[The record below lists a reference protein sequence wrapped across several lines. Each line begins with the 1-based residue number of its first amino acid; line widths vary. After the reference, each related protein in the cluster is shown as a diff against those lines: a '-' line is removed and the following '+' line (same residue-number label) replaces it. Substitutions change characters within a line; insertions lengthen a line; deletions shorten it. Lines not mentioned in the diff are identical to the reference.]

1 MSRYDAGVAK
11 PVQAFLSDWLVLCRT
26 EKKLTLGFLVINE
39 LEFEMVHYTGSC
51 IGHLILDHKFV
62 RYKEV
67 YVNGVQ
73 LSKWPYKEILFFV
86 CF

>member
-39 LEFEMVHYTGSC
+39 LEFW
-51 IGHLILDHKFV
+51 
-62 RYKEV
+62 
-67 YVNGVQ
+67 NGA
-73 LSKWPYKEILFFV
+73 LHRKLHWTFTSWS
-86 CF
+86 